1 MGTLDEFGQLTTR
14 VLEYLPNI
22 VTGSFTS
29 KGYTVRIA
37 ESAGSKKYGRPTRDT
52 LFVNDPS
59 EFEKTF
65 LRTRALLKQSVREN
79 REYSPEDFET
89 IDRSV
94 YTMQQTVGLGLD
106 FLSNPNSA
114 RKHTGNRFEEIVR
127 LLVSEVGISN
137 KKTVLKIPY
146 GSGQTYSAETDL
158 IFSPYDQVQSDSV
171 EIDPREVVVSVK
183 TSSKDRMGK
192 IFIDKLLMERFVQH
206 PVKVIGIF
214 LNDVQRKAD
223 TGISYTFVSGLFMVY
238 SEFLV
243 RLDGAYWVDRPPI
256 TETPEYAPFTASFS
270 TFLLRDIHTLIA

>member
-1 MGTLDEFGQLTTR
+1 
-14 VLEYLPNI
+14 
-22 VTGSFTS
+22 
-29 KGYTVRIA
+29 
-37 ESAGSKKYGRPTRDT
+37 
-52 LFVNDPS
+52 
-59 EFEKTF
+59 
-65 LRTRALLKQSVREN
+65 
-79 REYSPEDFET
+79 
-89 IDRSV
+89 
-94 YTMQQTVGLGLD
+94 
-106 FLSNPNSA
+106 
-114 RKHTGNRFEEIVR
+114 
-127 LLVSEVGISN
+127 
-137 KKTVLKIPY
+137 
-146 GSGQTYSAETDL
+146 
-158 IFSPYDQVQSDSV
+158 
-171 EIDPREVVVSVK
+171 VVVSVK